1 MIEGFDR
8 NPEEPVLGGQRKSC
22 LSLIITSFFA
32 LISIT
37 ILVLVIYLSV
47 HFNNVTINEN
57 KSFKKA
63 DRIPI
68 IGITGMRIPDGTG

>member
-1 MIEGFDR
+1 MIDTTEKE
-8 NPEEPVLGGQRKSC
+8 NLTLGMQIKTR
-22 LSLIITSFFA
+22 LSFIITLFFA
-32 LISIT
+32 LTLIT
-37 ILVLVIYLSV
+37 ILILVIFLSV